1 MYLLVIVQIHFSLLS
16 LRKTL
21 LFGLIFLVKI
31 AAVGDEITFSE
42 KILSQIIDR
51 QERFFINYS
60 STQLNEKEMTR
71 HAQEIVAEYESYL
84 SQNPSDENALIL
96 FGKFLRKV
104 GQEEHAAEYFLE
116 ADKINPKL
124 AVVKQQL
131 ANFLIEKNRPVDA
144 FPLLIL
150 TIQLNP
156 QEAVYHFQLGNFLF
170 LFEKELVSEKIFTN
184 LSAQSFMHRC
194 FFEAK
199 SLQPKNFDFQLRYAQ
214 SFFDY
219 PDSNKSRALIAWK
232 QIENNFPDRTTTEKD
247 YFKLCQ
253 AKVLLELN
261 RKEDASK
268 LIKTVSSNALKQ
280 SKDFLLLKVRNS
292 EKANSPTQKKK
303 KKSSFNWNHKNFIP
317 SDPHLE
323 RLRKLTGRLI
333 EEKMLSELRSDAIKA
348 SYDQS
353 GEIKLELTNLPK

>member
-1 MYLLVIVQIHFSLLS
+1 MLVQIYLSLLS
-16 LRKTL
+16 RRKTL
-21 LFGLIFLVKI
+21 LFGLIFLVKFTV
-31 AAVGDEITFSE
+31 AKDEITFSE
-42 KILSQIIDR
+42 KILNQVVDR
-51 QERFFINYS
+51 QERFFSNYS
-60 STQLNEKEMTR
+60 SEQLDEKEMTR

-84 SQNPSDENALIL
+84 SQNPNDENALIL

-170 LFEKELVSEKIFTN
+170 LFEEKLVKEKIFTN

-199 SLQPKNFDFQLRYAQ
+199 KLQPTNFDFQLRYAQ
-214 SFFDY
+214 SFFDF
-219 PDSNKSRALIAWK
+219 PDSNKTRALLAWK
-232 QIENNFPDRTTTEKD
+232 QIEDNFPDRTTTEMD

-261 RKEDASK
+261 RKGDASE
-268 LIKTVSSNALKQ
+268 LIKTVSSISLKEARDSLMLEFQ
-280 SKDFLLLKVRNS
+280 NR
-292 EKANSPTQKKK
+292 EKANSDSPKAKVK
-303 KKSSFNWNHKNFIP
+303 KKSSFNLNHKNFIP

-333 EEKMLSELRSDAIKA
+333 EEKMLSELKSDAIKA
-348 SYDQS
+348 RYDRS
-353 GEIKLELTNLPK
+353 GEIKLELTNLP